1 MNYRRRKSLLAFSVF
16 AFACIGFS
24 FAFQKNTHQIWGQR
38 LVDSLS
44 ETQKREAQ
52 HALKGL
58 VVHPE
63 LELKVFATEPMLQNP
78 TNIDVDAKGR
88 VWVPIITDR
97 ALTETQQMRKATK
110 SSFWKTATETA
121 WPTNEVYFT
130 NPKTSMLPWESPY

>member
-52 HALKGL
+52 YALKGL

-63 LELKVFATEPMLQNP
+63 LELRVFATEPMLH
-78 TNIDVDAKGR
+78 T
-88 VWVPIITDR
+88 VPPPRWSMWGTARRTSSNGAETLKWNDFSICETEVSRNGFDIEPP
-97 ALTETQQMRKATK
+97 AL
-110 SSFWKTATETA
+110 
-121 WPTNEVYFT
+121 FT
-130 NPKTSMLPWESPY
+130 TMSMAPK